1 VICQLKV
8 LKDEIK
14 QFDLSLTCTEAY
26 LDFSDTLSMALIFSL
41 FESNLLE
48 ALRMIWSRKLFSLNK
63 ENALYQVIV
72 STRIKTSHVD
82 YFKDMDNYFSQS
94 IEAFRT
100 DVHSEILK
108 DLLQWISKVFL
119 SQCWK
124 FSDFSHFVVFLGD
137 ASKKKS
143 TNWRIDAE

>member
-1 VICQLKV
+1 MICQLKV
-8 LKDEIK
+8 LKEEIK

-26 LDFSDTLSMALIFSL
+26 LDFSDTLSMLLIL
-41 FESNLLE
+41 FLELLLTSLE

-72 STRIKTSHVD
+72 STRIKTSQVD
-82 YFKDMDNYFSQS
+82 YYKDMENYFSQS

-108 DLLQWISKVFL
+108 DLLQWISKVCNSL
-119 SQCWK
+119 QRIVNLT
-124 FSDFSHFVVFLGD
+124 FSFP
-137 ASKKKS
+137 
-143 TNWRIDAE
+143 